1 MMIPNDKDTLML
13 LYGSKKQ
20 NPNTSIQ
27 SMRGRNMNPH
37 QQFLTES
44 ISSRD
49 KLNESVILAF
59 PTTQKLR
66 NEGVISPELNY
77 ENYRFMSEG

>member
-1 MMIPNDKDTLML
+1 MIPNDKDTLML
-13 LYGSKKQ
+13 LYGTKKQ

-27 SMRGRNMNPH
+27 SMRGRNLNLH
-37 QQFLTES
+37 QQFLSES

-49 KLNESVILAF
+49 KLYESLYVS

-66 NEGVISPELNY
+66 NEGAISPELNY